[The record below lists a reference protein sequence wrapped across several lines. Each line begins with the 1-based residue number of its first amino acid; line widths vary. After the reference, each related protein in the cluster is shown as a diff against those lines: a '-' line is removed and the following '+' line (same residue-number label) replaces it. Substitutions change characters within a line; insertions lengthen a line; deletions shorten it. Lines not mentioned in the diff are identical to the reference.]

1 MKPRAF
7 WMALLLTVPLVAGAA
22 ATEYTEGIDYASL
35 VPPQPTSSGDKVEV
49 VEMFWYGCPHCYTLD
64 PYIKKWLKTKP
75 AYIDFVRIP
84 AIFSNKTWGLHAAAF
99 YTAEA
104 LGIVDKI
111 HDAFFDAIHRQH
123 RRLATESELADFF
136 AEHGV
141 DRDVFTKTFH
151 SFAVQTKVRRSADL
165 SKRYG
170 LDGVPAMIVDGKYRV
185 DGGMAGSYA
194 NMLKIVDYL
203 AQKEEANRK
212 AARR

>member
-7 WMALLLTVPLVAGAA
+7 WMVLLLTVPLMAGAA
-22 ATEYTEGIDYASL
+22 TADYTEGMDYVSL

-64 PYIKKWLKTKP
+64 PYIKEWEKTKP
-75 AYIDFVRIP
+75 SYVDFVRIP
-84 AIFSNKTWGLHAAAF
+84 AIFSNKTWKLHAAAF

-104 LGIVDKI
+104 LGIIDKI
-111 HDAFFDAIHRQH
+111 HNPFFEAIHKQH
-123 RRLATESELADFF
+123 RRLGTESELADFF

-141 DRDVFTKTFH
+141 SRDVFTKTFN

-170 LDGVPAMIVDGKYRV
+170 LEGVPAMIVDGKYRV
-185 DGGMAGSYA
+185 DGGMAGSYS

-203 AQKEEANRK
+203 AQKEEADRK